1 MMKLVHYSAAP
12 AGPLRVMPQ
21 EANGN
26 PNLFKPRGFWVSD
39 DACEDN
45 WRAWCERESFRP
57 ESLLCASDVELA
69 PGANIL
75 LIRTAADIDR
85 FTREWCIRPYP
96 EIQSNIFV
104 NWRGVRERYQGMIVT
119 PYIWSRRLCMGDT
132 PDAMWYYTWD
142 CASGCIW
149 DPAAIASVRL
159 R

>member
-75 LIRTAADIDR
+75 LIRRPRISTGLPGSGASARIPR
-85 FTREWCIRPYP
+85 F
-96 EIQSNIFV
+96 
-104 NWRGVRERYQGMIVT
+104 
-119 PYIWSRRLCMGDT
+119 SRT
-132 PDAMWYYTWD
+132 Y
-142 CASGCIW
+142 S
-149 DPAAIASVRL
+149 
-159 R
+159 